1 MYTIKEAAARTGVSI
16 ELLRAWERRYG
27 IVAPSR
33 TAGGYRI
40 YDEGAL
46 ARLRAMRELIDEGWT
61 PSNAAAAVL
70 AGRVAPDVAVIP
82 SLGPTAT
89 RGPRS
94 PVRAGGRVL
103 GRGGLETVLD
113 EMMATGSFEP
123 VVEAQLL
130 PALRELGAAW
140 QRGELDVAAEHAA
153 SHAVHRRLAAAYQAS
168 ARADAG
174 IGPVLVGL
182 PSGSRHEL
190 GALAFSVAARRAG
203 VNVLYLGPDL
213 PAADWVSTA
222 ARTRA
227 RAAVIGVVSEAD
239 VDAAVETARALHGA
253 AARTRIA
260 FGGREAATAH
270 DAASRGDDPVRRAR
284 WDDRGGRGS
293 AGHVSCGGAP
303 ADRAGGASGA
313 GRPRPRAETRP
324 VLGFPSPRAPFSAEQ
339 VPSSSISHAW
349 SSVCMGTVRELESRS
364 SVHERIAPGP
374 MGRGV
379 TRDSGGF
386 RLVCEPGRTG
396 CPDPRGSNRTTG
408 LTKFQRVAS
417 CRVMR

>member
-27 IVAPSR
+27 IVVPSR

-46 ARLRAMRELIDEGWT
+46 ARLRAMRELVDEGWT

-70 AGRVAPDVAVIP
+70 AGRVAPEVATIP
-82 SLGPTAT
+82 SLGPTAPGVLA
-89 RGPRS
+89 RRF
-94 PVRAGGRVL
+94 VRAAASFDAASV
-103 GRGGLETVLD
+103 ETVLD
-113 EMMATGSFEP
+113 EMMATGSFES

-130 PALRELGAAW
+130 PALRDLGAAW
-140 QRGELDVAAEHAA
+140 ERGELDVAAEHAA

-239 VDAAVETARALHGA
+239 VDAAVETARALHGD

-270 DAASRGDDPVRRAR
+270 DAASGAMIPSVVLDGTIGEGVEALGAELRR
-284 WDDRGGRGS
+284 
-293 AGHVSCGGAP
+293 
-303 ADRAGGASGA
+303 
-313 GRPRPRAETRP
+313 RP
-324 VLGFPSPRAPFSAEQ
+324 G
-339 VPSSSISHAW
+339 
-349 SSVCMGTVRELESRS
+349 
-364 SVHERIAPGP
+364 
-374 MGRGV
+374 
-379 TRDSGGF
+379 
-386 RLVCEPGRTG
+386 
-396 CPDPRGSNRTTG
+396 
-408 LTKFQRVAS
+408 
-417 CRVMR
+417 